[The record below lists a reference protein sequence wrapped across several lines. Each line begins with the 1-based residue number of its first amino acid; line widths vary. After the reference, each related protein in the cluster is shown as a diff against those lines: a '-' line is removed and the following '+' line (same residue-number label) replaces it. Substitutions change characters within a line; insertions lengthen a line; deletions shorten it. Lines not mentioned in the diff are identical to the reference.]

1 MELQDFEERVARIM
15 QVVKSTTGEAGR
27 VMVTREEHD
36 FGVMWFATVEIL
48 RKGKVFRVDQADTE
62 LKWALDRLERV
73 ANSFPFRMKV
83 LADGI
88 HG

>member
-1 MELQDFEERVARIM
+1 MDLKDFEERVARIM

-27 VMVTREEHD
+27 VSVTYQEHE
-36 FGVMWFATVEIL
+36 FGGTWIATVEIL
-48 RKGKVFRVDQADTE
+48 RKGKVFRVDQADGE

-83 LADGI
+83 LAGGI

>member
-1 MELQDFEERVARIM
+1 MELQEFEERVARIM

-27 VMVTREEHD
+27 VSVTYQEHE
-36 FGVMWFATVEIL
+36 FGGTWIASVEIL
-48 RKGKVFRVDQADTE
+48 RKGKVFRVDQADTK
-62 LKWALDRLERV
+62 LAWAFDRLERV

-83 LADGI
+83 LAGGI